1 MQRHSQNWNIPVP
14 LHDEALGSP
23 PPIAQLYRETQIA
36 LAALTRISR
45 ILEKVAS
52 TNLPED

>member
-1 MQRHSQNWNIPVP
+1 MQQHLQNWNIPIP
-14 LHDEALGSP
+14 AHEEIAGSP

-52 TNLPED
+52 TTIPED